1 MDIHKRK
8 CWSCKN
14 IAEHKDSIVPEVLCK
29 LCGSQDTRRI
39 RTEPKHESIQVTCL
53 AVVPM
58 SEADVTEAYHLSGH
72 ADYNW
77 LRTTMQALCL
87 SHERLRAEL
96 AGAESMLNFDAEPAV
111 VHTTAKCKTCNEFYG
126 YHFPCR
132 CGNHL

>member
-1 MDIHKRK
+1 MDIHRRK

-14 IAEHKDSIVPEVLCK
+14 VAEHRDSIVPEVLCK

-39 RTEPKHESIQVTCL
+39 RTEPKRESIQVKCL

-58 SEADVTEAYHLSGH
+58 SEAEVTEAYHLCGC

-77 LRTTMQALCL
+77 LRKTMQALCL

-96 AGAESMLNFDAEPAV
+96 AGAEAMLKDESN
-111 VHTTAKCKTCNEFYG
+111 
-126 YHFPCR
+126 
-132 CGNHL
+132 